1 MGFEQLAALKAQLKK
16 QAAQQQAQQAPKK
29 ARPPRP
35 ARAGSGA
42 PAAPAEAKA
51 HANAGARPKAAAQ
64 AAAPA
69 AAHAPKGKPVDPVVQ
84 TFARMQKRF
93 PLAFPKNPAPK
104 VPLKV
109 GIFEDLLA
117 HAKVLGVDEAGL
129 RDALR
134 TWCRGS
140 RYWACMVEG
149 AKRVDLE
156 GNEAGEVTRSDA
168 VRALALKKG
177 RSAKPAA
184 KKVDASVSG
193 VDAVAGVAA
202 ATEAAAAEANVDANV
217 DANVEAADTT
227 LAAAPTGHTDAP
239 ADTSGSHD

>member
-51 HANAGARPKAAAQ
+51 HANAGARPKAATPAAGQAAASAAAQ
-64 AAAPA
+64 AA
-69 AAHAPKGKPVDPVVQ
+69 KGKPVDPVVQ

-177 RSAKPAA
+177 RSAKPTA
-184 KKVDASVSG
+184 KKADAAAPVA
-193 VDAVAGVAA
+193 DAAVAGTQAA
-202 ATEAAAAEANVDANV
+202 A
-217 DANVEAADTT
+217 VEVNAADVSADTAGEA
-227 LAAAPTGHTDAP
+227 LAETPTAQTEAP
-239 ADTSGSHD
+239 ADTAGSQQDA

>member
-16 QAAQQQAQQAPKK
+16 QAEQQRAQQAPKK
-29 ARPPRP
+29 SRP
-35 ARAGSGA
+35 ARPARPASA
-42 PAAPAEAKA
+42 SPAAPGAAKGA
-51 HANAGARPKAAAQ
+51 TNGAADAAARNAPANAAAS
-64 AAAPA
+64 A
-69 AAHAPKGKPVDPVVQ
+69 AAHAAKAKPVDPVVQ
-84 TFARMQKRF
+84 TFARLQKRF

-109 GIFEDLLA
+109 GVFEDLLT

-184 KKVDASVSG
+184 KKAE
-193 VDAVAGVAA
+193 VAAPVA
-202 ATEAAAAEANVDANV
+202 ATEVAAVEVVATETTATADAAGEV
-217 DANVEAADTT
+217 
-227 LAAAPTGHTDAP
+227 PTATSIAHSEVDAP
-239 ADTSGSHD
+239 ADTAGSQRDA

>member
-35 ARAGSGA
+35 ARGGSGA

-51 HANAGARPKAAAQ
+51 HANAGARPKAAAPG
-64 AAAPA
+64 AAPTTA
-69 AAHAPKGKPVDPVVQ
+69 QAPKGKPVDPVVQ

-104 VPLKV
+104 VPLKI
-109 GIFEDLLA
+109 GIFEDLLT

-184 KKVDASVSG
+184 KK
-193 VDAVAGVAA
+193 
-202 ATEAAAAEANVDANV
+202 
-217 DANVEAADTT
+217 AD
-227 LAAAPTGHTDAP
+227 AAAPVADAVVADAQAAAVEVNTDAAGEALAETPTAQTEAP
-239 ADTSGSHD
+239 ADTAGSQHDA